1 MSALIIDRAMIPVDS
16 DSPVSRLPIHRCQDA
31 SRITHKSALQRH
43 GGTLFV
49 LALMLL
55 TVAVSSAFGADE
67 ATVLPHQPAYR
78 FGVLPLQSPN
88 KLAAMFLPVT
98 DALAV
103 RLHRPVQF
111 VTAPSFSVFMQRTAA
126 GEYDI
131 LYLNPLQYAQ
141 VRKAGYRAVAKVG
154 GEPFTGILVVRRD
167 SGITGIDPLRLKPG
181 LRLGFPDPGAY
192 AATVMNRRYLDRLA
206 IPVDRYFK
214 VKYFGSQD
222 SALMAVYSHFVDI
235 AGTWKPSLRSMPKA
249 IRDDLRIVA
258 ETPPQP
264 QMPVAVR
271 NSMPARDAQAIADTL
286 IGLRDTDEGRRVLR
300 TMELPQ
306 GFVATTDKEYAG
318 LPR

>member
-1 MSALIIDRAMIPVDS
+1 MYLVDPGSLMSRSA
-16 DSPVSRLPIHRCQDA
+16 IHRRHPA
-31 SRITHKSALQRH
+31 SRFSRRPATPWH
-43 GGTLFV
+43 GGSLCAVALV
-49 LALMLL
+49 LLV
-55 TVAVSSAFGADE
+55 VAISPASGADE
-67 ATVLPHQPAYR
+67 AIVPPRQSAYR

-88 KLAAMFLPVT
+88 KLAVMFLPVT
-98 DALAV
+98 DALAA
-103 RLHRPVQF
+103 RLRRPVQF
-111 VTAPSFSVFMQRTAA
+111 VTAPNFSVFMQRTAA

-131 LYLNPLQYAQ
+131 LYLNPLQYAE
-141 VRKAGYRAVAKVG
+141 VRKTGYRAIAKVS

-167 SGITGIDPLRLKPG
+167 SGIIGVDSLRVKPG

-192 AATVMNRRYLDRLA
+192 AATVMNRRYLDRLG

-235 AGTWKPSLRSMPKA
+235 AGTWKPSLRSMPKT

-271 NSMPARDAQAIADTL
+271 NSLPARDAQAIADTL
-286 IGLRDTDEGRRVLR
+286 IDLRDSDEGRRILH

-306 GFVATTDKEYAG
+306 GFVAATDREYAG